1 MEALELYENK
11 MSYLGTNEFF
21 TNKGVPKEAQPW
33 LGEHALKILPMW
45 RNIPSSEPFR
55 FKFFKSLTSNQCS
68 FIHIIEYVR
77 Q

>member
-1 MEALELYENK
+1 MEAWELYENK

-21 TNKGVPKEAQPW
+21 TNKGVPKEAQAW

-55 FKFFKSLTSNQCS
+55 FKFLKSLTSNQCS
-68 FIHIIEYVR
+68 FICIIEYVE